1 MGQVLVPRAASSL
14 VAAGEKPQAGLLERE
29 GVWAGGALILLS
41 RRPPWRWLGCGS
53 QAPPTA
59 PPPNSFRDGCQGFHR
74 VTQILPI
81 WGNSCPFTQLRAD
94 SAQVKWS
101 TAEAH
106 ADYLVPSEAISGLP
120 GEAIVARHSWHPR
133 GARWGQGT
141 MPSVLSVSIVSR
153 KEDWAPSSK
162 SYVRKWWSWDSN
174 PRQYRLLGC
183 GDRGSMRC
191 GVHSGLASG
200 GLLLIRRPPHSL

>member
-1 MGQVLVPRAASSL
+1 MWQPGASH
-14 VAAGEKPQAGLLERE
+14 
-29 GVWAGGALILLS
+29 
-41 RRPPWRWLGCGS
+41 RPP
-53 QAPPTA
+53 PT
-59 PPPNSFRDGCQGFHR
+59 SFRDGCQGFHR

-81 WGNSCPFTQLRAD
+81 RGNSCPFTQLRAD

-106 ADYLVPSEAISGLP
+106 EDYLVPSEAISGLP
-120 GEAIVARHSWHPR
+120 GEAIVARHSWHPL
-133 GARWGQGT
+133 GAHWGQGT
-141 MPSVLSVSIVSR
+141 MPGVLSVSIVSR
-153 KEDWAPSSK
+153 KEDWAPGSK
-162 SYVRKWWSWDSN
+162 SYMRKWWSWDSN

-183 GDRGSMRC
+183 GDRGSMGC